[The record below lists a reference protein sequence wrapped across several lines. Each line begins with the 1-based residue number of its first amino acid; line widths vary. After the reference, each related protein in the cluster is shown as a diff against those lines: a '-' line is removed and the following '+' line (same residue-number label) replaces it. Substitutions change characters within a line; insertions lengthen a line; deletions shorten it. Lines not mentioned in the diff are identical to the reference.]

1 MKYISNDEIQKIA
14 NITLGNVKMFEEIEE
29 KHNNGQTNLQE
40 CTFQKRKLKMQI
52 EIEKMKS
59 LNV

>member
-1 MKYISNDEIQKIA
+1 
-14 NITLGNVKMFEEIEE
+14 MFEEIEE